1 MSRDFRHL
9 GSNVESLARDS
20 AHSGTPI
27 EQTLAEVTAA
37 AVDLIPTVDA
47 ADVLIIDRRRF
58 TSLAPTSLLALE
70 LDQAQRTTG
79 QGPCVDAIR
88 DAAVVRC
95 DDLRRD
101 PRWPSFTALAVAA
114 GVRSMMSYQ
123 LYASRVGSGALNLFS
138 RRVDGF
144 TAEAEALGAMLATHA
159 AVALTAANRQSH
171 FQSALA
177 SRDVIGQAKGMIME
191 RLDVDAVRAFEIL
204 ARLSRTHNA
213 SVQDVAA
220 QIVDAPR
227 GARRDPS

>member
-9 GSNVESLARDS
+9 NSAVESLARELD
-20 AHSGTPI
+20 HRGTPI

-37 AVDLIPTVDA
+37 AVNLIPTVDT
-47 ADVLIIDRRRF
+47 ADVLLIDRRRF
-58 TSLAPTSLLALE
+58 TSLAPTSPLALE
-70 LDQAQRTTG
+70 LDQAQRTAG

-123 LYASRVGSGALNLFS
+123 LYSSGAGSGALNLFS
-138 RRVDGF
+138 RRVNGF

-159 AVALTAANRQSH
+159 AVALKAVNRRTH
-171 FQSALA
+171 FESALV

-191 RLDVDAVRAFEIL
+191 RLGVDAVRAFEIL
-204 ARLSRTHNA
+204 TGLSRTHNA
-213 SVQDVAA
+213 PMQDVAA
-220 QIVDAPR
+220 QIVDAAR
-227 GARRDPS
+227 GTRRDPG